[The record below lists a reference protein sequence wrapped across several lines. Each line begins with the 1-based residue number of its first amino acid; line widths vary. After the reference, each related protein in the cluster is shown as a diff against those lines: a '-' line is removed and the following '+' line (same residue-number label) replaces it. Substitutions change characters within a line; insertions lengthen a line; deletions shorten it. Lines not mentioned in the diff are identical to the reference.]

1 MIQPSRMDFVIRT
14 PQTTHQYIKEYEM
27 NKRLLIIAGALTAF
41 SVVAFGSVFV
51 SLSNPSDS
59 PKSSSA
65 SKFTDKLYQSLGI
78 KSEAQMQQ
86 SLAANS
92 MSNTERNA
100 NSANLANE
108 SMTAAQTDSN
118 ASTQIN
124 QSVNPSANQA
134 SNDAWQAASKNNAS
148 SGNATTQ
155 VAQTAPQNN
164 AVGVSVQQAR
174 SLAQRAAPN
183 AQFGTPELV
192 RYSGKVAYEVVSAQ
206 GNVYI
211 DANTGAILDNG
222 AAAQPRAYEGD
233 DDEKEEH
240 RGKKRKHHEE
250 EDDDDD
256 EGEYR
261 RG

>member
-1 MIQPSRMDFVIRT
+1 
-14 PQTTHQYIKEYEM
+14 M

-41 SVVAFGSVFV
+41 SVVAFGGVFV
-51 SLSNPSDS
+51 SMSNPSDS

-92 MSNTERNA
+92 MSNTE
-100 NSANLANE
+100 NLANE
-108 SMTAAQTDSN
+108 SMTAAQTDGN

-124 QSVNPSANQA
+124 QSMNPSSNQA
-134 SNDAWQAASKNNAS
+134 SNDAWQAANKTNAP
-148 SGNATTQ
+148 SGNATTQVAQ

-222 AAAQPRAYEGD
+222 AAATQPRAYEGD

-250 EDDDDD
+250 EDDDD

>member
-1 MIQPSRMDFVIRT
+1 
-14 PQTTHQYIKEYEM
+14 M

-51 SLSNPSDS
+51 SMSNPSDS

-92 MSNTERNA
+92 MSNTENNA
-100 NSANLANE
+100 TLANE
-108 SMTAAQTDSN
+108 SMTAAQTDGN

-124 QSVNPSANQA
+124 QSMNPSANQA
-134 SNDAWQAASKNNAS
+134 SNDAWQAASKTNAPS
-148 SGNATTQ
+148 SNATTQVAQ

-222 AAAQPRAYEGD
+222 AAVTQPRAYEGD

>member
-1 MIQPSRMDFVIRT
+1 
-14 PQTTHQYIKEYEM
+14 M

-51 SLSNPSDS
+51 SMSNPSDS

-92 MSNTERNA
+92 MSNTE
-100 NSANLANE
+100 NLANE
-108 SMTAAQTDSN
+108 TMTAAQTDGN
-118 ASTQIN
+118 ASTQVN
-124 QSVNPSANQA
+124 QSMNPSANQA
-134 SNDAWQAASKNNAS
+134 SNDAWQAASKTNAPS
-148 SGNATTQ
+148 SNATMQVAQ
-155 VAQTAPQNN
+155 VAQTAAQNN

-174 SLAQRAAPN
+174 SHAQRAAPN

>member
-1 MIQPSRMDFVIRT
+1 
-14 PQTTHQYIKEYEM
+14 M

-51 SLSNPSDS
+51 SMSNPSDS

-92 MSNTERNA
+92 MSNTENNA

-108 SMTAAQTDSN
+108 SMTAAQTDGN

-124 QSVNPSANQA
+124 QSMNPSANQA
-134 SNDAWQAASKNNAS
+134 SNDAWQAASKTNAP

-155 VAQTAPQNN
+155 VAQTAAQNN

-222 AAAQPRAYEGD
+222 AAATQPRSYEGD
-233 DDEKEEH
+233 DDEKEER

-250 EDDDDD
+250 EDDDD

>member
-1 MIQPSRMDFVIRT
+1 
-14 PQTTHQYIKEYEM
+14 M

-51 SLSNPSDS
+51 SMSNPSDS

-92 MSNTERNA
+92 MSNTENNA

-108 SMTAAQTDSN
+108 SMTAAQTDGN

-124 QSVNPSANQA
+124 QSMNPSANQA
-134 SNDAWQAASKNNAS
+134 SNDAWQAASKTNAS
-148 SGNATTQ
+148 SGNASTQVAQ

-222 AAAQPRAYEGD
+222 AAATQPRSYEGD
-233 DDEKEEH
+233 DDEKEER

-250 EDDDDD
+250 EDDDD

>member
-1 MIQPSRMDFVIRT
+1 
-14 PQTTHQYIKEYEM
+14 M

-51 SLSNPSDS
+51 SMSNPSDS

-92 MSNTERNA
+92 MSNTE
-100 NSANLANE
+100 NLANE
-108 SMTAAQTDSN
+108 TMTAAQTDGN
-118 ASTQIN
+118 ASTQVN
-124 QSVNPSANQA
+124 QSMNPSANQA
-134 SNDAWQAASKNNAS
+134 SNDAWQAASKTNAPS
-148 SGNATTQ
+148 SNATMQVAQ
-155 VAQTAPQNN
+155 VAQTAAQNN